1 MPNVNKISNA
11 EDNLVASILYKY
23 MPFWPLFVVLLLT
36 FFLGA
41 WGYLSFFA
49 TPVYEASATLI
60 IKDEKKGV
68 NDAKMTESIDAF
80 TTNKI
85 VENEIKVLYS
95 RALMKEV
102 VKELKLYAPVF
113 EEGRIKTVSAYTS
126 SPVQIR
132 VKSLKSLKE
141 AEKIYFTFDENRGKL
156 IIENK
161 EYPLNEWV
169 STPYGELKFA
179 VNKKNTK
186 PVTNPLYFS
195 LVNPKKVEEELL
207 ERIVIEGENKLSTI
221 INLKLYDPVAERGE
235 DIINTLIHTYYQVS
249 INERNKL
256 AANTLNFV
264 EERLKLVEG
273 ELDTLES
280 EMVKYKA
287 TKGAVNL
294 SEQGKIFLENVG
306 ANDQKISDIN
316 LQLAVLDKV
325 EGYVILKNSSAGTVP
340 ATLGINDPILSQL
353 LQNLYNSEMEYQKLR
368 KNTTENNP
376 ILLSI
381 SDEIENIR
389 SSILESIRNQRTAL
403 QTVRENLNATNK
415 QFHSV
420 LQTIPQ
426 KERELLE
433 ISRQQVSKNEA
444 YNFLLQKREEAVLS
458 YAPTAGDS
466 RVVDMAESTL
476 LPVSPKPLRVY
487 LVAIILAFIFGMA
500 LVYGKELLNSKL
512 LFRSDIEDHT
522 HIPIVAELSFVKRPK
537 SSLFKEPSEASVIE
551 QFRQLRATLGLY
563 GRTFS
568 KKKIMVTS
576 SIPGEGKSFVST
588 NLAYSL
594 ASSGKKVVLLDF
606 DLRNPKTSQLFGHLM
621 FTGIT
626 EFLIEDIDI
635 NPKDIILKTAFNNLS
650 IVSAGMQIGDNTEH
664 LLNGKLEELFT
675 YLEETFDYI
684 ILDTPPVNLVS
695 DAFLLAEYCDL
706 VLLVMR
712 HAHTPISLVKG
723 LNQSNILRSLKNN
736 VVIVFNGVK
745 PRGFIKGQYGYGYG
759 YGHEYKFSDEVYHA
773 RNIKFKE

>member
-1 MPNVNKISNA
+1 MPTINKLSNS
-11 EDNLVASILYKY
+11 EDDLLTSVLYKY
-23 MPFWPLFVVLLLT
+23 MPFWPLFVVLLL
-36 FFLGA
+36 FSFLSA
-41 WGYLSFFA
+41 WGFLYFFA

-68 NDAKMTESIDAF
+68 NDSKMTESIDAF
-80 TTNKI
+80 TSNKI

-95 RALMKEV
+95 RDLMKEV
-102 VKELKLYAPVF
+102 VKELNLYAPVF
-113 EEGRIKTVSAYTS
+113 EEGKFKTISAYTS
-126 SPVQIR
+126 SPVQI
-132 VKSLKSLKE
+132 KIQSLKDLKE
-141 AEKIYFTFDENRGKL
+141 SPKVYFTFDEIRSKL
-156 IIENK
+156 KIENR
-161 EYPLNEWV
+161 EYPLDEWV
-169 STPYGELKFA
+169 HTPYGTLKFTT
-179 VNKKNTK
+179 NEKRTNLD
-186 PVTNPLYFS
+186 TNPLYFS
-195 LVNPKKVEEELL
+195 LISPKKVTVELL
-207 ERIVIEGENKLSTI
+207 ERLSIEGENKLSTVI
-221 INLKLYDPVAERGE
+221 ILKLYDPVAERGE
-235 DIINTLIHTYYQVS
+235 DIINTLIHTYNQVS
-249 INERNKL
+249 INERKKL

-264 EERLKLVEG
+264 EDRLKLVEM
-273 ELDTLES
+273 ELDKLES
-280 EMVKYKA
+280 EMVNYKA
-287 TKGAVNL
+287 SNGVVNL
-294 SEQGKIFLENVG
+294 SEQGKLFLGNVG

-325 EGYVILKNSSAGTVP
+325 ERYVISKNSSAGTVP
-340 ATLGINDPILSQL
+340 ATLGIDDPILSQL
-353 LQNLYNSEMEYQKLR
+353 LQKLYNSETEYQKLR
-368 KNTTENNP
+368 KNAAENNP

-389 SSILESIRNQRTAL
+389 PSILENIRNQRTAL
-403 QTVRENLNATNK
+403 QTVRENLISTNK
-415 QFHSV
+415 QFHSI

-426 KERELLE
+426 KERDLLE
-433 ISRQQVSKNEA
+433 ISRQQISKNEA

-466 RVVDMAESTL
+466 RVVDMAESSL

-487 LVAIILAFIFGMA
+487 LVAIIMSLAFGVA
-500 LVYGKELLNSKL
+500 LVTGKEILNSKL
-512 LFRSDIEDHT
+512 LFRSEIEDHT
-522 HIPIVAELSFVKRPK
+522 HIPIVAEFSFVKGHK

-576 SIPGEGKSFVST
+576 SIPGEGKSFVSS

-594 ASSGKKVVLLDF
+594 SSSGKKVVLLDF

-664 LLNGKLEELFT
+664 LLNGKLEGLFA

-684 ILDTPPVNLVS
+684 IIDTPPVDLVS
-695 DAFLLAEYCDL
+695 DAFLLAEYCDIT
-706 VLLVMR
+706 LLVMR
-712 HAHTPISLVKG
+712 HAYTPKSLVKG
-723 LNQSNILRSLKNN
+723 LNQSNTLRSLNN
-736 VVIVFNGVK
+736 VFIVFNGVK

-759 YGHEYKFSDEVYHA
+759 YGYEYKYSDKTYRA
-773 RNIKFKE
+773 RNIKFKTL